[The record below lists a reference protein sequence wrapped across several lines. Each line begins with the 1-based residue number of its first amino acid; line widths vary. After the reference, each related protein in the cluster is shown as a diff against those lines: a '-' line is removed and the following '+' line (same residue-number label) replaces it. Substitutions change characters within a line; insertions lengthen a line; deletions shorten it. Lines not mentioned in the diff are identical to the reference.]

1 MHRHTYAS
9 LREKRI
15 EFWVAF
21 AAWFVFN
28 LIAIYV
34 IQLNSARTV
43 VAPALQ
49 GLVTLANLAIPIFL
63 AFLRPYAAFGILVA
77 FGTGLWLVVVE
88 GIAYTASDFVPGG
101 SINGVSTPYPS
112 TGQLVFLVGGVVLGA
127 VGAFFVLRLI
137 HRAIR

>member
-1 MHRHTYAS
+1 MHRHAYAS

-21 AAWFVFN
+21 AAWFVLN
-28 LIAIYV
+28 SVAIYV

-43 VAPALQ
+43 VAPTLS
-49 GLVTLANLAIPIFL
+49 GLLVLANVAAPTFL
-63 AFLRPYAAFGILVA
+63 AFIRSYAAFGILVA
-77 FGTGLWLVVVE
+77 FGTALGLVVVE
-88 GIAYTASDFVPGG
+88 GIAFTASDFIPGA
-101 SINGVSTPYPS
+101 SLTSTS
-112 TGQLVFLVGGVVLGA
+112 TGQYVFLIGGLVIGA